1 MFAPEA
7 IEHERRFWELTPAER
22 ETALARM
29 AVEVFSEVHWLNP
42 QITVP
47 FACSADDLRG
57 LVRDISKQESSR
69 TSRGLVV
76 VPLAAG
82 ILGLFKYLLIQ
93 ASRGDPFAP
102 QAVQM
107 LFQTW
112 WGPAIGTALL
122 ILIFDATWSYF
133 NPPPQRVPA
142 SLLAF
147 ASELAEAGASV
158 ETQDDRMAASGKSEH
173 WKVGIPVARSFFFA
187 LVIGRSCKAD

>member
-1 MFAPEA
+1 MSAPEA

-42 QITVP
+42 QIAVP
-47 FACSADDLRG
+47 LTFTTEDLRR

-69 TSRGLVV
+69 GSRGLVV

-82 ILGLFKYLLIQ
+82 ILGLFKYLLMQ

-122 ILIFDATWSYF
+122 ILLFDAAWSYF

-147 ASELAEAGASV
+147 ASELADAGASG
-158 ETQDDRMAASGKSEH
+158 EIQDDRIAASGAWHPESMPMSLAASSITMTSAPSH
-173 WKVGIPVARSFFFA
+173 A
-187 LVIGRSCKAD
+187 KA

>member
-1 MFAPEA
+1 MSAPEP
-7 IEHERRFWELTPAER
+7 IEHERRYWELTPAER

-42 QITVP
+42 QIAVP
-47 FACSADDLRG
+47 LGFGTEDLRR

-69 TSRGLVV
+69 GSRGLVV
-76 VPLAAG
+76 VPFAVG
-82 ILGLFKYLLIQ
+82 VLGLFKYLLLQ

-102 QAVQM
+102 QVVQM
-107 LFQTW
+107 LFETW

-122 ILIFDATWSYF
+122 ILVFDAAWSYF

-147 ASELAEAGASV
+147 ASELAEAGASA
-158 ETQDDRMAASGKSEH
+158 ETPDDPVAASGSWLPESTPMSLGASSITMTSAPPH
-173 WKVGIPVARSFFFA
+173 A
-187 LVIGRSCKAD
+187 KA